1 MSEETVQVSSHVNTK
16 CVRVQSTTGG
26 VTMTPVFQMVM
37 ILFQIIELTMIDDN
51 FCSVCVVTEMTTAEI
66 TVRSPIIA

>member
-26 VTMTPVFQMVM
+26 VTMTPVFQMVI
-37 ILFQIIELTMIDDN
+37 ILFQIIELTMIDDD
-51 FCSVCVVTEMTTAEI
+51 FCSVRICDGDETDEI
-66 TVRSPIIA
+66 TVRSPIIG